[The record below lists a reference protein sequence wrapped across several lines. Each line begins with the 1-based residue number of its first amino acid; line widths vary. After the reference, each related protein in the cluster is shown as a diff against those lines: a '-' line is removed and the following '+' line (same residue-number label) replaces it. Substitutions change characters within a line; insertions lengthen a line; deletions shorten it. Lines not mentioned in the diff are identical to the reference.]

1 MARPVWTGVLGFG
14 LVSLPIGLYTATD
27 SHTIRFHQLQRG
39 TADRIR
45 NRRVNE
51 RTGDEVDL
59 ADIVKGYDTGSEY
72 VIVEPQEL
80 DEIAPGRSRSIDVV
94 GFVDLDTVDPVFF
107 DKTYFLGPRG
117 AQYGKVYAL
126 LERALAES
134 NKAGIATFVMR
145 GREYLVALKVEEAE
159 GLLTIHTLHWADE
172 LRDPHAEVPDLPGKV
187 EATAAEVKMAMQ
199 LIDALAME
207 WEPESFHDTFRE
219 KVEALVKAKA
229 AGETVEKAEPPAEP
243 TGAVDLME
251 ALRASVERA
260 RSPKD
265 TGEKAAS
272 PGARAAGG
280 KKAPAAKK
288 RARSGPAA
296 KGRELMALTKAEL
309 YEKAAAAGIPGR
321 SSMNHDQLADAL
333 AHTGRDR
340 RKA

>member
-1 MARPVWTGVLGFG
+1 M
-14 LVSLPIGLYTATD
+14 
-27 SHTIRFHQLQRG
+27 
-39 TADRIR
+39 
-45 NRRVNE
+45 
-51 RTGDEVDL
+51 
-59 ADIVKGYDTGSEY
+59 
-72 VIVEPQEL
+72 
-80 DEIAPGRSRSIDVV
+80 
-94 GFVDLDTVDPVFF
+94 FF

-117 AQYGKVYAL
+117 VQYGKVYAL

-145 GREYLVALKVEEAE
+145 GRECLVALKAEEAE
-159 GLLTIHTLHWADE
+159 GLLTLHTLHWADE
-172 LRDPHAEVPDLPGKV
+172 LRDPHAEVPHLPGKV

-207 WEPESFHDTFRE
+207 WEPEAFHDSFRE

-229 AGETVEKAEPPAEP
+229 AGQTVEKAEPEAEP

-260 RSPKD
+260 QSPKD
-265 TGEKAAS
+265 TGDKATS
-272 PGARAAGG
+272 PGSRAAGG

-321 SSMNHDQLADAL
+321 SSMNHNQLAEAL
-333 AHTGRDR
+333 SHPGR
-340 RKA
+340 RK